1 MSDLFQNNIEEN
13 APLADR
19 MRPRTLDEFIGQK
32 HIVGEGKLLRR
43 AILTDRLQSSIFFG
57 PPGTGKTTLAAIVA
71 NATGGAFVKL
81 NAVTA
86 GVKEL
91 RAIVEE
97 AEQRLKLY
105 RQPTYLLLDEC
116 HRWSKT
122 QSDSLLPALEK
133 GTIRFIGSTTE
144 NPMIAM
150 TSAIV
155 SRCRVFQFYPLS
167 NEDVE
172 QAVLSALHDEERGFG
187 QMDVLLD
194 EEALHTFSAIANG
207 DCRNALNALELAVLT
222 TAANE
227 AGVVHIT
234 REIAAESSQKKVI
247 KCDEQ
252 LFYDML
258 SAFCKSLRGGDSD
271 AAIAWFTRLLY
282 AGVDPRIIARR
293 LIAHASEDIG
303 LANPQAMVQAVAAA
317 QALDHVG
324 LPEARLS
331 LTQAIIFLCESPKS
345 NSVVVALGEAAA
357 DAETSFDE
365 PVPIYLR
372 DTSFAGAGKLGHGK
386 GYLYPHDFPGHW
398 VKQDYMPPSLMGRR
412 YYRPSDQGQEAKI
425 KENHERREKLRN
437 GESPAAGDKTEE

>member
-1 MSDLFQNNIEEN
+1 MEDLFQHQIEEN

-97 AEQRLKLY
+97 AENRLRLY

-133 GTIRFIGSTTE
+133 GVIRFIGSTTE

-155 SRCRVFQFYPLS
+155 SRCRVFQFYPLTT
-167 NEDVE
+167 EDVE
-172 QAVLSALHDEERGFG
+172 QAVLAAVKDEERGFG
-187 QMDVLLD
+187 KLPVVLE
-194 EEALHTFSAIANG
+194 EEALHTISAIANG

-222 TAANE
+222 TAGNE
-227 AGVVHIT
+227 AGEIRIT

-247 KCDEQ
+247 KLDEQ

-293 LIAHASEDIG
+293 LIAHASEDVG

-317 QALDHVG
+317 DALEHVG

-331 LTQAIIFLCESPKS
+331 LTQAIIFICESPKS
-345 NSVVVALGEAAA
+345 NSVVTALMAASA

-372 DTSFAGAGKLGHGK
+372 DTSFAGAAKLGHGK

-398 VKQDYMPPSLMGRR
+398 VKQDYMPPALKGRR
-412 YYRPSDQGQEAKI
+412 YYAPSDQGQEAKI
-425 KENHERREKLRN
+425 LENHQRRDKLRN
-437 GESPAAGDKTEE
+437 GEPPDKTDE